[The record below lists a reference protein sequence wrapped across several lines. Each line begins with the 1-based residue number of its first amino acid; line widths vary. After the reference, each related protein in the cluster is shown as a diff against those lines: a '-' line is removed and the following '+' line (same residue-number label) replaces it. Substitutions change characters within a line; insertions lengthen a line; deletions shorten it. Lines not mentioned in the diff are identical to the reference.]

1 MNKAGVRWLGFG
13 AVAIT
18 LAAPQT
24 GRSSPPVPP
33 PAAVPPAAASPSSPP
48 SSTPPPEAAKPSDP
62 VVERSRALREAAD
75 LLDKAGAARTRGSRN
90 FAEQL
95 FSSAELIVGPDSVAD
110 LAPLFREGAP
120 PRINTPLKAVPK
132 DAAPQPTTV
141 GNSDDDEPAPKP
153 QKGSLSGVLQFEGG
167 ATGEAVGVVMLEP
180 ASGKFRRR
188 RPQERIMEQRNRSFG
203 PHVLVVP
210 VGSTVAFPNF
220 DTIYHNVFS
229 RSDAKAFDLGLYK
242 AGQEREMT
250 FDKEGVVR
258 LGCNLHANMQGYIV
272 VSASPYYTVTDATGH
287 FTFRSLEPG
296 KYRLRAWSERSA
308 QLVTRELE
316 IKPDKNTITLGLTA
330 DTTAGLGPDK
340 FGVPRGKKP

>member
-1 MNKAGVRWLGFG
+1 MNKVGVRWLGLG
-13 AVAIT
+13 AVAMT
-18 LAAPQT
+18 LTAPQT
-24 GRSSPPVPP
+24 GWGSPQVPP
-33 PAAVPPAAASPSSPP
+33 PAAGPPATSPSPGDP
-48 SSTPPPEAAKPSDP
+48 AAKPSDP

-95 FSSAELIVGPDSVAD
+95 FSSAELIVGPESVSD

-120 PRINTPLKAVPK
+120 PRINTPLKPIPK
-132 DAAPQPTTV
+132 DATPQPATV

-153 QKGSLSGVLQFEGG
+153 QKGSLSGTLQYEGSAAG
-167 ATGEAVGVVMLEP
+167 DAIGVVMLEP

-203 PHVLVVP
+203 PHVLVIP

-229 RSDAKAFDLGLYK
+229 RSDAKSFDLGLYK
-242 AGQEREMT
+242 AGQEREVT

-272 VSASPYYTVTDATGH
+272 VSASPYYTATDATGR

-308 QLVTRELE
+308 QLVTREIE
-316 IKPDKNTITLGLTA
+316 IKPDKNTLTLSLTA
-330 DTTAGLGPDK
+330 DAAAGLGPDK